1 MIVPDK
7 KPRTADYVRHCRRIL
22 TEGVEMIRTL
32 LRYFKPHMKLF
43 LLDMACAVTASAIDL
58 AFPLVSRYAMY
69 TLLPDRLFGAFFA
82 LMAAVVLFYVL
93 RSVCYYVMTFWGH
106 TFGIRVET
114 DIRADLFRHLQELD
128 FEFYDQ
134 MRTGNLMSRLTGD
147 LFEVTEL
154 AHHGPED
161 LLISLLTVAG
171 SLAIMFTIEW
181 RLALVVALLIPVF
194 LMITMLQRR
203 NMSRTST
210 NVKKKLAGINTDI
223 ETSLSGMKT
232 SKAFANENVDNARF
246 TDANTQYRGAKKDF
260 YRAMGIFQASQEFFM
275 GILPAVVIAVG
286 GFLMMN
292 GRMNYIDLIT
302 FTLFVGTFVSPIRKM
317 AQFAEIFE
325 SGMAG
330 LKRFEEVMAMQPSV
344 KEKPDAVCLTVTR
357 GRVDIDHVSF
367 SYINNPEVLHD
378 IDLHAEGGEMI
389 AVVGASGGGKTTL
402 CHLIPRFYDVVSGSI
417 RIDGYDIR
425 DVTKRSLRSS
435 IGIVQ
440 QEVFIFADTIRENI
454 RYGRPEASD
463 EEVEEAARRAKIYED
478 ILRMPD
484 GFDTYVGERGTRLS
498 GGQRQ
503 RVSIAR
509 IFLKDPA
516 VLILDE
522 ATSALD
528 TITEE
533 QIQRSF
539 DELMKDRTSFVI
551 AHRLSTVRGADRIAV
566 IEEGRIEELGTHE
579 ELLEAGGEYARLYEA
594 QEL

>member
-1 MIVPDK
+1 M
-7 KPRTADYVRHCRRIL
+7 
-22 TEGVEMIRTL
+22 
-32 LRYFKPHMKLF
+32 F
-43 LLDMACAVTASAIDL
+43 CAVLAAAIDL
-58 AFPLVSRYAMY
+58 AFPMVSRHVMY
-69 TLLPDRLFGAFFA
+69 TLLPDRLFHAFFA
-82 LMAAVVLFYVL
+82 VMAAVFVCYAL
-93 RSVCYYVMTFWGH
+93 RSVCFYVMTYWGH

-114 DIRADLFRHLQELD
+114 DIRADLFSHLQELD

-161 LLISLLTVAG
+161 LLISVLTVVG
-171 SLAIMFTIEW
+171 SLTIMFTIEW
-181 RLALVVALLIPVF
+181 RLALVVSVLIPIF
-194 LMITMLQRR
+194 LIITMMQRR
-203 NMSRTST
+203 NMSKTST

-232 SKAFANENVDNARF
+232 SKAFANEAVDNSRF
-246 TDANTQYRGAKKDF
+246 TDANNQYRGAKKDF
-260 YRAMGIFQASQEFFM
+260 YRAMGIFNASQEFFM
-275 GILPAVVIAVG
+275 GIFPAVVIAAG
-286 GFLMMN
+286 GWLIMKDQ
-292 GRMNYIDLIT
+292 MNYIDLIT
-302 FTLFVGTFVSPIRKM
+302 FTLFVSSFVTPIRKM
-317 AQFAEIFE
+317 AQFAEIFT

-330 LKRFEEVMAMQPSV
+330 LRRFEEVMAMQPTLQ
-344 KEKPDAVCLTVTR
+344 EKPGAQALVIDK
-357 GRVDIDHVSF
+357 GNVDIDHVSF
-367 SYINNPEVLHD
+367 SYVHNPEVLHD
-378 IDLHAEGGEMI
+378 IDLHVKGGEMI

-402 CHLIPRFYDVVSGSI
+402 CQLIPRFYDVESGAI
-417 RIDGYDIR
+417 RIDGTDIR
-425 DVTKRSLRSS
+425 DVTKKSLRGSV
-435 IGIVQ
+435 GIVQ

-454 RYGRPEASD
+454 RYGRPEATD
-463 EEVEEAARRAKIYED
+463 EEVEEAARRAEIYED
-478 ILRMPD
+478 ILHMPD

-533 QIQRSF
+533 HIQKSF
-539 DELMKDRTSFVI
+539 DELMKNRTSFVI
-551 AHRLSTVRGADRIAV
+551 AHRLSTVRSADRIVV
-566 IEEGRIEELGTHE
+566 IEEGRIEEAGTHE
-579 ELLEAGGEYARLYEA
+579 ELLAAGGEYARLYEA

>member
-1 MIVPDK
+1 M
-7 KPRTADYVRHCRRIL
+7 RRGDRIKNTML
-22 TEGVEMIRTL
+22 RTL
-32 LRYFKPHMKLF
+32 LRYFRPHIKLF
-43 LLDMACAVTASAIDL
+43 LLDMFCAVLAAAIDL
-58 AFPLVSRYAMY
+58 AFPMVSRHVMY
-69 TLLPDRLFGAFFA
+69 TLLPDRLFHAFFA
-82 LMAAVVLFYVL
+82 VMAAVFVCYAL
-93 RSVCYYVMTFWGH
+93 RSVCFYVMTYWGH

-114 DIRADLFRHLQELD
+114 DIRADLFSHLQELD

-161 LLISLLTVAG
+161 LLISVLTVVG
-171 SLAIMFTIEW
+171 SLTIMFTIEW
-181 RLALVVALLIPVF
+181 RLALVVSVLIPIF
-194 LMITMLQRR
+194 LIITMMQHR
-203 NMSRTST
+203 NMSKTST

-232 SKAFANENVDNARF
+232 SKAFANEAVDNSRF
-246 TDANTQYRGAKKDF
+246 TDANNQYRGAKKDF
-260 YRAMGIFQASQEFFM
+260 YRAMGIFNASQEFFM
-275 GILPAVVIAVG
+275 GILPAVVIAAG
-286 GFLMMN
+286 GWLIMKDQ
-292 GRMNYIDLIT
+292 MNYIDLIT
-302 FTLFVGTFVSPIRKM
+302 FTLFVSSFVTPIRKM
-317 AQFAEIFE
+317 AQFAEIFT

-330 LKRFEEVMAMQPSV
+330 LRRFEEVMAMQPTLQ
-344 KEKPDAVCLTVTR
+344 EKPGAQALVIDK
-357 GRVDIDHVSF
+357 GNVDIDHVSF
-367 SYINNPEVLHD
+367 SYVHNPEVLHD
-378 IDLHAEGGEMI
+378 IDLHVKGGEMI

-402 CHLIPRFYDVVSGSI
+402 CQLIPRFYDVESGAI
-417 RIDGYDIR
+417 RIDGTDIR
-425 DVTKRSLRSS
+425 DVTKKSLRGSV
-435 IGIVQ
+435 GIVQ

-454 RYGRPEASD
+454 RYGRPEATD
-463 EEVEEAARRAKIYED
+463 EEVEEAARRAEIYED
-478 ILRMPD
+478 ILHMPD

-533 QIQRSF
+533 HIQKSF
-539 DELMKDRTSFVI
+539 DELMKNRTSFVI
-551 AHRLSTVRGADRIAV
+551 AHRLSTVRSADRIVV
-566 IEEGRIEELGTHE
+566 IEEGRIEEAGTHE
-579 ELLEAGGEYARLYEA
+579 ELLAAGGEYARLYEA

>member
-1 MIVPDK
+1 MLK
-7 KPRTADYVRHCRRIL
+7 
-22 TEGVEMIRTL
+22 TL
-32 LRYFKPHMKLF
+32 FRYFRPHMKLF
-43 LLDMACAVTASAIDL
+43 LLDMSCALLAAVVDL
-58 AFPLVSRYAMY
+58 AFPLVSRHAMY
-69 TLLPDRLFGAFFA
+69 TLLPDRLYSAFFA
-82 LMAAVVLFYVL
+82 VMAVVFVSYVL
-93 RSVCYYVMTFWGH
+93 RSVCFYVMTYWGH

-161 LLISLLTVAG
+161 LLISVLTVAG
-171 SLAIMFTIEW
+171 SLIIMFTIEW
-181 RLALVVALLIPVF
+181 RLALVVSVLIPIF
-194 LMITMLQRR
+194 LAITMLQRR

-210 NVKKKLAGINTDI
+210 NVKKKLAGINTNI

-232 SKAFANENVDNARF
+232 SKAFANEEVDNERF
-246 TDANTQYRGAKKDF
+246 SDANTQYRGAKKDF

-286 GFLMMN
+286 GCLIMKDQ
-292 GRMNYIDLIT
+292 MNYIDLIT
-302 FTLFVGTFVSPIRKM
+302 FTLFVSSFVTPIRKM
-317 AQFAEIFE
+317 AQFAEIFS

-330 LKRFEEVMAMQPSV
+330 LRRFEEVMAMEPTV
-344 KEKPDAVCLTVTR
+344 KEKPDAKDLVITQGCVE
-357 GRVDIDHVSF
+357 IDHVSF
-367 SYINNPEVLHD
+367 SYIHNPEVLHD
-378 IDLHAEGGEMI
+378 IDLRAGGGEMI

-402 CHLIPRFYDVVSGSI
+402 CHLIPRFYDVESGAI
-417 RIDGYDIR
+417 RIDGHDIR
-425 DVTKRSLRSS
+425 DVTKKSLRSS

-440 QEVFIFADTIRENI
+440 QEVFLFADTIRENI
-454 RYGRPEASD
+454 RYGRPDASD
-463 EEVEEAARRAKIYED
+463 EEVEEAAARAQILED

-484 GFDTYVGERGTRLS
+484 GFDTYVGERGTKLS

-509 IFLKDPA
+509 IFLKNPA

-551 AHRLSTVRGADRIAV
+551 AHRLSTVRSADRIVV
-566 IEEGRIEELGTHE
+566 IEEGRIQEMGKHE
-579 ELLEAGGEYARLYEA
+579 SLMQKGGGYAQLYEA

>member
-1 MIVPDK
+1 M
-7 KPRTADYVRHCRRIL
+7 
-22 TEGVEMIRTL
+22 
-32 LRYFKPHMKLF
+32 F
-43 LLDMACAVTASAIDL
+43 CAVLAAAIDL
-58 AFPLVSRYAMY
+58 AFPMVSRHVMY
-69 TLLPDRLFGAFFA
+69 TLLPDRLFHAFFA
-82 LMAAVVLFYVL
+82 VMAAVFVCYAL
-93 RSVCYYVMTFWGH
+93 RSVCFYVMTYWGH

-114 DIRADLFRHLQELD
+114 DIRADLFSHLQELD

-161 LLISLLTVAG
+161 LLISVLTVVG
-171 SLAIMFTIEW
+171 SLTIMFTIEW
-181 RLALVVALLIPVF
+181 RLALVVSVLIPIF
-194 LMITMLQRR
+194 LIITMMQHR
-203 NMSRTST
+203 NMSKTST

-232 SKAFANENVDNARF
+232 SKAFANEAVDNSRF
-246 TDANTQYRGAKKDF
+246 TDANNQYRGAKKDF
-260 YRAMGIFQASQEFFM
+260 YRAMGIFNASQEFFM
-275 GILPAVVIAVG
+275 GILPAVVIAAG
-286 GFLMMN
+286 GWLIMKDQ
-292 GRMNYIDLIT
+292 MNYIDLIT
-302 FTLFVGTFVSPIRKM
+302 FTLFVSSFVTPIRKM
-317 AQFAEIFE
+317 AQFAEIFT

-330 LKRFEEVMAMQPSV
+330 LRRFEEVMAMQPTLQ
-344 KEKPDAVCLTVTR
+344 EKPGAQALVIDK
-357 GRVDIDHVSF
+357 GNVDIDHVSF
-367 SYINNPEVLHD
+367 SYVHNPEVLHD
-378 IDLHAEGGEMI
+378 IDLHVKGGEMI

-402 CHLIPRFYDVVSGSI
+402 CQLIPRFYDVESGAI
-417 RIDGYDIR
+417 RIDGTDIR
-425 DVTKRSLRSS
+425 DVTKKSLRGSV
-435 IGIVQ
+435 GIVQ

-454 RYGRPEASD
+454 RYGRPEATD
-463 EEVEEAARRAKIYED
+463 EEVEEAARRAEIYED
-478 ILRMPD
+478 ILHMPD

-533 QIQRSF
+533 HIQKSF
-539 DELMKDRTSFVI
+539 DELMKNRTSFVI
-551 AHRLSTVRGADRIAV
+551 AHRLSTVRSADRIVV
-566 IEEGRIEELGTHE
+566 IEEGRIEEAGTHE
-579 ELLEAGGEYARLYEA
+579 ELLAAGGEYARLYEA

>member
-1 MIVPDK
+1 MLK
-7 KPRTADYVRHCRRIL
+7 
-22 TEGVEMIRTL
+22 TL

-43 LLDMACAVTASAIDL
+43 LLDMLCAVAAAAIDL
-58 AFPLVSRYAMY
+58 AFPMVSRHAMY
-69 TLLPDRLFGAFFA
+69 TLLPEKLFAAFFA
-82 LMAAVVLFYVL
+82 VMAAVAVSYVL
-93 RSVCYYVMTFWGH
+93 RSVCFYVMTYWGH
-106 TFGIRVET
+106 TFGARVET

-161 LLISLLTVAG
+161 LLISVLTVAG
-171 SLAIMFTIEW
+171 SLTIMFTIEW
-181 RLALVVALLIPVF
+181 RLALVVSVLIPVF
-194 LMITMLQRR
+194 LAITMMQRR
-203 NMSRTST
+203 NMSMTST
-210 NVKKKLAGINTDI
+210 NVKKKLAGINTNI
-223 ETSLSGMKT
+223 ETNLSGMKT
-232 SKAFANENVDNARF
+232 SKAFANEEVDNERF
-246 TDANTQYRGAKKDF
+246 TSANEQYRGAKKDF
-260 YRAMGIFQASQEFFM
+260 YKAMGIFQASQEFFM

-286 GFLMMN
+286 GFLIMKDQ
-292 GRMNYIDLIT
+292 MNYIDLIT
-302 FTLFVGTFVSPIRKM
+302 FTLFVSSFVTPIRKM
-317 AQFAEIFE
+317 AQFAETFS

-330 LKRFEEVMAMQPSV
+330 LRRFEEVMAMEPSV
-344 KEKPDAVCLTVTR
+344 KEKPDAQDLRITS
-357 GRVDIDHVSF
+357 GNVDIDHVSF
-367 SYINNPEVLHD
+367 SYIHNPEVLHD
-378 IDLHAEGGEMI
+378 IDLHVAGGEMI
-389 AVVGASGGGKTTL
+389 AVVGSSGGGKTTL
-402 CHLIPRFYDVVSGSI
+402 CQLIPRFYDVESGAI
-417 RIDGYDIR
+417 RIDGTDIR
-425 DVTKRSLRSS
+425 DVTKKSLRSC

-463 EEVEEAARRAKIYED
+463 DEVVEAAKRAEIYED
-478 ILRMPD
+478 IVRMPE

-533 QIQRSF
+533 HIQRSF
-539 DELMKDRTSFVI
+539 DTLMQNRTSFVI
-551 AHRLSTVRGADRIAV
+551 AHRLSTVRNADRIAV
-566 IEEGRIEELGTHE
+566 IEDGWIKEIGTHE
-579 ELLEAGGEYARLYEA
+579 SLLESGGEYARLYEA

>member
-1 MIVPDK
+1 M
-7 KPRTADYVRHCRRIL
+7 L
-22 TEGVEMIRTL
+22 RTL
-32 LRYFKPHMKLF
+32 LRYFRPHIKLF
-43 LLDMACAVTASAIDL
+43 LLDMFCAVLAAAIDL
-58 AFPLVSRYAMY
+58 AFPMVSRHVMY
-69 TLLPDRLFGAFFA
+69 TLLPDRLFHAFFA
-82 LMAAVVLFYVL
+82 VMAAVFVCYAL
-93 RSVCYYVMTFWGH
+93 RSVCFYVMTYWGH

-114 DIRADLFRHLQELD
+114 DIRADLFSHLQELD

-161 LLISLLTVAG
+161 LLISVLTVVG
-171 SLAIMFTIEW
+171 SLTIMFTIEW
-181 RLALVVALLIPVF
+181 RLALVVSVLIPIF
-194 LMITMLQRR
+194 LIITMMQRR
-203 NMSRTST
+203 NMSKTST

-232 SKAFANENVDNARF
+232 SKAFANEAVDNSRF
-246 TDANTQYRGAKKDF
+246 TDANNQYRGAKKDF
-260 YRAMGIFQASQEFFM
+260 YRAMGIFNASQEFFM
-275 GILPAVVIAVG
+275 GIFPAVVIAAG
-286 GFLMMN
+286 GWLIMKDQ
-292 GRMNYIDLIT
+292 MNYIDLIT
-302 FTLFVGTFVSPIRKM
+302 FTLFVSSFVTPIRKM
-317 AQFAEIFE
+317 AQFAEIFT

-330 LKRFEEVMAMQPSV
+330 LRRFEEVMAMQPTLQ
-344 KEKPDAVCLTVTR
+344 EKPGAQALVIDK
-357 GRVDIDHVSF
+357 GNVDIDHVSI
-367 SYINNPEVLHD
+367 SYVHNPEVLHD
-378 IDLHAEGGEMI
+378 IDLHVKGGEMI

-402 CHLIPRFYDVVSGSI
+402 CQLIPRFYDVESGAI
-417 RIDGYDIR
+417 RIDGTDIR
-425 DVTKRSLRSS
+425 DVTKKSLRGSV
-435 IGIVQ
+435 GIVQ

-454 RYGRPEASD
+454 RYGRPEATD
-463 EEVEEAARRAKIYED
+463 EEVEEAARRAEIYED
-478 ILRMPD
+478 ILHMPD

-533 QIQRSF
+533 HIQKSF
-539 DELMKDRTSFVI
+539 DELMKNRTSFVI
-551 AHRLSTVRGADRIAV
+551 AHRLSTVRSADRIVV
-566 IEEGRIEELGTHE
+566 IEEGRIEEAGTHE
-579 ELLEAGGEYARLYEA
+579 ELLAAGGEYARLYEA

>member
-1 MIVPDK
+1 MVK
-7 KPRTADYVRHCRRIL
+7 
-22 TEGVEMIRTL
+22 TL
-32 LRYFKPHMKLF
+32 LPYFRPHWKLF
-43 LLDMACAVTASAIDL
+43 LLDMVCAIAAALIDL
-58 AFPLVSRYAMY
+58 AFPMVSRYAMY

-82 LMAAVVLFYVL
+82 LMAAVGVCYAL
-93 RSVCYYVMTFWGH
+93 RSVCFYIMTYWGH

-161 LLISLLTVAG
+161 LLISVLTVVG
-171 SLAIMFTIEW
+171 SLVIMFTIEW
-181 RLALVVALLIPVF
+181 RLALVVSILIPVF
-194 LMITMLQRR
+194 LVITMMQRR
-203 NMSRTST
+203 NMSHTST

-232 SKAFANENVDNARF
+232 SKAFANESVDNARF
-246 TDANTQYRGAKKDF
+246 SDANTKYRGAKKDF
-260 YRAMGIFQASQEFFM
+260 YQAMGIFHASQEFFM

-286 GFLMMN
+286 GFLIMY
-292 GRMNYIDLIT
+292 GQLNYIDLIT
-302 FTLFVGTFVSPIRKM
+302 FTLFVGSFVTPIRKM
-317 AQFAEIFE
+317 AQFAETY
-325 SGMAG
+325 SSAMAG
-330 LKRFEEVMAMQPSV
+330 IRRFREVMEMQPTV
-344 KEKPDAVCLTVTR
+344 TEKPDAADLVVSE
-357 GRVDIDHVSF
+357 GRVDLNHVSF
-367 SYINNPEVLHD
+367 SYAHNPEVLHD
-378 IDLHAEGGEMI
+378 IDLHVRGGEMI

-402 CHLIPRFYDVVSGSI
+402 CHLIPRFYDVESGSI
-417 RIDGYDIR
+417 LIDGTDVR
-425 DVTKRSLRSS
+425 DVTKQSLRGS

-463 EEVEEAARRAKIYED
+463 GEVEEAARRAQLNED
-478 ILRMPD
+478 ILHMPD

-528 TITEE
+528 TVTEE
-533 QIQRSF
+533 HIQRSF
-539 DELMKDRTSFVI
+539 DELMKNRTSFII
-551 AHRLSTVRGADRIAV
+551 AHRLSTVRNADRIAV
-566 IEEGRIEELGTHE
+566 IEEGRILELGTHE
-579 ELLEAGGEYARLYEA
+579 ELIASGGEYARLYHAARFLADESSHPD
-594 QEL
+594 QEGKTG

>member
-1 MIVPDK
+1 M
-7 KPRTADYVRHCRRIL
+7 L
-22 TEGVEMIRTL
+22 RTL
-32 LRYFKPHMKLF
+32 LRYFKPHMRLF
-43 LLDMACAVTASAIDL
+43 LLDMFCAVLASAIDL
-58 AFPLVSRYAMY
+58 AFPLVSRHAMY

-82 LMAAVVLFYVL
+82 LMAAVGAAYIL
-93 RSVCYYVMTFWGH
+93 RSVCFYVMTYWGH

-134 MRTGNLMSRLTGD
+134 MRTGSLMSRLTGD

-161 LLISLLTVAG
+161 LLISVLTVVG
-171 SLAIMFTIEW
+171 SLTIMFTIEW
-181 RLALVVALLIPVF
+181 RLALVVSVLIPVF
-194 LMITMLQRR
+194 LAITMMQRR

-223 ETSLSGMKT
+223 ESSLSGMKT
-232 SKAFANENVDNARF
+232 SKAFANESVDNARF
-246 TDANTQYRGAKKDF
+246 TDANTEYRGAKRDF

-275 GILPAVVIAVG
+275 GILPAVVIAFG

-292 GRMNYIDLIT
+292 DQLNYIDLIT
-302 FTLFVGTFVSPIRKM
+302 FTLFVGSFVTPIRKM
-317 AQFAEIFE
+317 AQFAEIFS

-330 LKRFEEVMAMQPSV
+330 LKRFEEVMAMKPTV
-344 KEKPDAVCLTVTR
+344 REKEGAPDLVVTR
-357 GRVDIDHVSF
+357 GEVDIDHVSF
-367 SYINNPEVLHD
+367 SYIHNPEVLHD
-378 IDLHAEGGEMI
+378 IDLHVKGGEMI

-402 CHLIPRFYDVVSGSI
+402 CQLIPRFYDVESGSI
-417 RIDGYDIR
+417 RIDGNDIR

-454 RYGRPEASD
+454 RYGKPDATD
-463 EEVEEAARRAKIYED
+463 AEVEDAARRAELIGD

-509 IFLKDPA
+509 ILLKDPA

-533 QIQRSF
+533 HIQKSF
-539 DELMKDRTSFVI
+539 DELMKNRTSFVI
-551 AHRLSTVRGADRIAV
+551 AHRLSTVRNADRIAV
-566 IEEGRIEELGTHE
+566 IEDGRIEELGTHE

>member
-1 MIVPDK
+1 M
-7 KPRTADYVRHCRRIL
+7 RRGDRIKNTML
-22 TEGVEMIRTL
+22 RTL
-32 LRYFKPHMKLF
+32 LRYFRPHIKLF
-43 LLDMACAVTASAIDL
+43 LLDMFCAVLAAAIDL
-58 AFPLVSRYAMY
+58 AFPMVSRHVMY
-69 TLLPDRLFGAFFA
+69 TLLPDRLFHAFFA
-82 LMAAVVLFYVL
+82 VMAAVFVCYAL
-93 RSVCYYVMTFWGH
+93 RSVCFYVMTYWGH

-114 DIRADLFRHLQELD
+114 DIRADLFSHLQELD

-161 LLISLLTVAG
+161 LLISVLTVVG
-171 SLAIMFTIEW
+171 SLTIMFTIEW
-181 RLALVVALLIPVF
+181 RLALVVSVLIPIF
-194 LMITMLQRR
+194 LIITMMQRR
-203 NMSRTST
+203 NMSKTST

-232 SKAFANENVDNARF
+232 SKAFANEAVDNSRF
-246 TDANTQYRGAKKDF
+246 TDANNQYRGAKKDF
-260 YRAMGIFQASQEFFM
+260 YRAMGIFNASQEFFM
-275 GILPAVVIAVG
+275 GIFPAVVIAAG
-286 GFLMMN
+286 GWLIMKDQ
-292 GRMNYIDLIT
+292 MNYIDLIT
-302 FTLFVGTFVSPIRKM
+302 FTLFVSSFVTPIRKM
-317 AQFAEIFE
+317 AQFAEIFT

-330 LKRFEEVMAMQPSV
+330 LRRFEEVMAMQPTLQ
-344 KEKPDAVCLTVTR
+344 EKPGAQDLVIEK
-357 GRVDIDHVSF
+357 GNVDIDHVSF
-367 SYINNPEVLHD
+367 SYVHNPEVLHD
-378 IDLHAEGGEMI
+378 IDLHVKGGEMI

-402 CHLIPRFYDVVSGSI
+402 CQLIPRFYDVESGAI
-417 RIDGYDIR
+417 RIDGTDIR
-425 DVTKRSLRSS
+425 DVTKKSLRGSV
-435 IGIVQ
+435 GIVQ

-454 RYGRPEASD
+454 RYGRPEATD
-463 EEVEEAARRAKIYED
+463 EEVEEAARRAEIYED
-478 ILRMPD
+478 ILHMPD

-533 QIQRSF
+533 HIQKSF
-539 DELMKDRTSFVI
+539 DELMKNRTSFVI
-551 AHRLSTVRGADRIAV
+551 AHRLSTVRSADRIVV
-566 IEEGRIEELGTHE
+566 IEEGRIEEAGTHE
-579 ELLEAGGEYARLYEA
+579 ELLAAGGEYARLYEA

>member
-1 MIVPDK
+1 M
-7 KPRTADYVRHCRRIL
+7 RRGDRIKNTML
-22 TEGVEMIRTL
+22 RTL
-32 LRYFKPHMKLF
+32 LRYFRPHIKLF
-43 LLDMACAVTASAIDL
+43 LLDMFCAVLAAAIDL
-58 AFPLVSRYAMY
+58 AFLMVSRHVMY
-69 TLLPDRLFGAFFA
+69 TLLPDRLFHAFFA
-82 LMAAVVLFYVL
+82 VMAAVFVCYAL
-93 RSVCYYVMTFWGH
+93 RSVCFYVMTYWGH

-114 DIRADLFRHLQELD
+114 DIRADLFSHLQELD

-161 LLISLLTVAG
+161 LLISVLTVVG
-171 SLAIMFTIEW
+171 SLTIMFTIEW
-181 RLALVVALLIPVF
+181 RLALVVSVLIPIF
-194 LMITMLQRR
+194 LIITMMQRR
-203 NMSRTST
+203 NMSKTST

-232 SKAFANENVDNARF
+232 SKAFANEAVDNSRF
-246 TDANTQYRGAKKDF
+246 TDANNQYRGAKKDF
-260 YRAMGIFQASQEFFM
+260 YRAMGIFNASQEFFM
-275 GILPAVVIAVG
+275 GIFPAVVIAAG
-286 GFLMMN
+286 GWLIMKDQ
-292 GRMNYIDLIT
+292 MNYIDLIT
-302 FTLFVGTFVSPIRKM
+302 FTLFVSSFVTPIRKM
-317 AQFAEIFE
+317 AQFAEIFT

-330 LKRFEEVMAMQPSV
+330 LRRFEEVMAMQPTLQ
-344 KEKPDAVCLTVTR
+344 EKPGAQALVIDK
-357 GRVDIDHVSF
+357 GNVDIDHVSF
-367 SYINNPEVLHD
+367 SYVHNPEVLHD
-378 IDLHAEGGEMI
+378 IDLHVKGGEMI

-402 CHLIPRFYDVVSGSI
+402 CQLIPRFYDVESGAI
-417 RIDGYDIR
+417 RIDGTDIR
-425 DVTKRSLRSS
+425 DVTKKSLRGSV
-435 IGIVQ
+435 GIVQ

-454 RYGRPEASD
+454 RYGRPEATD
-463 EEVEEAARRAKIYED
+463 EEVEEAARRAEIYED
-478 ILRMPD
+478 ILHMPD

-533 QIQRSF
+533 HIQKSF
-539 DELMKDRTSFVI
+539 DELMKNRTSFVI
-551 AHRLSTVRGADRIAV
+551 AHRLSTVRSADRIVV
-566 IEEGRIEELGTHE
+566 IEEGRIEEAGTHE
-579 ELLEAGGEYARLYEA
+579 ELLAAGGEYARLYEA

>member
-1 MIVPDK
+1 MLK
-7 KPRTADYVRHCRRIL
+7 
-22 TEGVEMIRTL
+22 TL

-43 LLDMACAVTASAIDL
+43 LLDMFCAVLASAIDL
-58 AFPLVSRYAMY
+58 AFPMVSRYAMY

-82 LMAAVVLFYVL
+82 LMTAVAVSYVI
-93 RSVCYYVMTFWGH
+93 RSVCFYVMTYWGH
-106 TFGIRVET
+106 TFGARVEA
-114 DIRADLFRHLQELD
+114 DIRADLFRHLQDLD

-147 LFEVTEL
+147 LFEITEL

-171 SLAIMFTIEW
+171 SLIIMFTIEW
-181 RLALVVALLIPVF
+181 RLALVVSVLIPVF
-194 LMITMLQRR
+194 LAITVLQRR

-210 NVKKKLAGINTDI
+210 NVKKKLAGINTSI

-232 SKAFANENVDNARF
+232 SKAFANEEVDNERF
-246 TDANTQYRGAKKDF
+246 TDANMQYRTAKKDF
-260 YRAMGIFQASQEFFM
+260 YQAMGIFFASQEFFM

-286 GFLMMN
+286 GFLIMN
-292 GRMNYIDLIT
+292 GQMNYIDLIT
-302 FTLFVGTFVSPIRKM
+302 FTLFVSSFVTPIRKM
-317 AQFAEIFE
+317 AQFAEIFT

-330 LKRFEEVMAMQPSV
+330 LRRFEEVMAMEPSV
-344 KEKPDAVCLTVTR
+344 EEKPDAAELKVTE
-357 GRVDIDHVSF
+357 GCVDIDHVSF
-367 SYINNPEVLHD
+367 SYVHNPEVLHD
-378 IDLHAEGGEMI
+378 IDLHVAGGEMI

-402 CHLIPRFYDVVSGSI
+402 CQLIPRFYDVVSGSI
-417 RIDGYDIR
+417 RIDGTDIR
-425 DVTKRSLRSS
+425 DVTKKSLRSS
-435 IGIVQ
+435 VGIVQ

-463 EEVEEAARRAKIYED
+463 REVEEAARRAEIYED
-478 ILRMPD
+478 IIRMPE
-484 GFDTYVGERGTRLS
+484 GFDTYVGERGTKLS

-533 QIQRSF
+533 HIQRSF
-539 DELMKDRTSFVI
+539 DELMKSRTSFVI
-551 AHRLSTVRGADRIAV
+551 AHRLSTVRNADRIVV
-566 IEEGRIEELGTHE
+566 IEEGKIKESGTHE
-579 ELLEAGGEYARLYEA
+579 QLLKAGGEYAQLYEA

>member
-1 MIVPDK
+1 M
-7 KPRTADYVRHCRRIL
+7 L
-22 TEGVEMIRTL
+22 RTL
-32 LRYFKPHMKLF
+32 LRYFRPHIKLF
-43 LLDMACAVTASAIDL
+43 LLDMFCAVLAAAIDL
-58 AFPLVSRYAMY
+58 AFPMVSRHVMY
-69 TLLPDRLFGAFFA
+69 TLLPDRLFHAFFA
-82 LMAAVVLFYVL
+82 VMAAVFVCYAL
-93 RSVCYYVMTFWGH
+93 RSVCFYVMTYWGH

-114 DIRADLFRHLQELD
+114 DIRADLFSHLQELD

-161 LLISLLTVAG
+161 LLISVLTVVG
-171 SLAIMFTIEW
+171 SLTIMFTIEW
-181 RLALVVALLIPVF
+181 RLALVVSVLIPIF
-194 LMITMLQRR
+194 LIITMMQRR
-203 NMSRTST
+203 NMSKTST

-232 SKAFANENVDNARF
+232 SKAFANEAVDNSRF
-246 TDANTQYRGAKKDF
+246 TDANNQYRGAKKDF
-260 YRAMGIFQASQEFFM
+260 YRAMGIFNASQEFFM
-275 GILPAVVIAVG
+275 GILPAVVIAAG
-286 GFLMMN
+286 GWLIMKDQ
-292 GRMNYIDLIT
+292 MNYIDLIT
-302 FTLFVGTFVSPIRKM
+302 FTLFVSSFVTPIRKM
-317 AQFAEIFE
+317 AQFAEIFT

-330 LKRFEEVMAMQPSV
+330 LRRFEEVMAMQPTLQ
-344 KEKPDAVCLTVTR
+344 EKPGAQALVIEK
-357 GRVDIDHVSF
+357 GNVDIDHVSF
-367 SYINNPEVLHD
+367 SYVHNPEVLHD
-378 IDLHAEGGEMI
+378 IDLHVKGGEMI

-402 CHLIPRFYDVVSGSI
+402 CQLIPRFYDVESGAI
-417 RIDGYDIR
+417 RIDGTDIR
-425 DVTKRSLRSS
+425 DVTKKSLRGSV
-435 IGIVQ
+435 GIVQ

-454 RYGRPEASD
+454 RYGRPEATD
-463 EEVEEAARRAKIYED
+463 EEVEEAARRAEIYED
-478 ILRMPD
+478 ILHMPD

-533 QIQRSF
+533 HIQKSF
-539 DELMKDRTSFVI
+539 DELMKNRTSFVI
-551 AHRLSTVRGADRIAV
+551 AHRLSTVRSADRIVV
-566 IEEGRIEELGTHE
+566 IEEGRIEEAGTHE
-579 ELLEAGGEYARLYEA
+579 ELLAAGGEYARLYEA